1 MKELKE
7 GWKKVK
13 LEKVAKYI
21 NTKITTSGLCKKN
34 YISTENMISNRGG
47 VLLSSS
53 IPQNIKVNKF
63 EKKDILFSNIRT
75 YFKKLWK
82 AKFEGG
88 ASSDVLILRSLDS
101 KKVINEY
108 LYYALSQEEFFN
120 YTVNT
125 SKGTKM
131 PRGDKDAIMKY
142 EFLIPENTE
151 IQKKIASI
159 LSAFDDKIEIN
170 NEMNKTLEEMA
181 ETFFKR
187 WFIDFDFQNEN
198 GEPYKSS
205 GGKMVDS
212 ELGEI
217 PEGWEVRELKSVLEN
232 RKEKINNQKAKVL
245 SAVNTGELKLSEEYF
260 TKQVFSK
267 DISKYIQVSK
277 YDFAY
282 NPSRINIGSIGIFE
296 EDYIGAVSPIYVVF
310 RAENTYHWYFKY
322 LIKTSNLRKEINSRA
337 FGSVRQSLSYKD
349 FSLIKVAYPSQ
360 DIISHFNNIYEILYK
375 NQKKLIKEIQFLTE
389 IRDTLLPKLMSG
401 EVEA

>member
-1 MKELKE
+1 MKIKDGWIKSKLDKFIEIVMGQSPKSEFYNNQGIGMPFLQGNRTFGERFPYFDTYCTQNKKIANKEDIIMSVRAPVGDLNIATQDISIGRGVCALK
-7 GWKKVK
+7 
-13 LEKVAKYI
+13 AKNNQNQFLY
-21 NTKITTSGLCKKN
+21 
-34 YISTENMISNRGG
+34 Y
-47 VLLSSS
+47 LLKY
-53 IPQNIKVNKF
+53 NIKNLINKESGTVFGSVNKNDILGL
-63 EKKDILFSNIRT
+63 EIIYPKDIKT
-75 YFKKLWK
+75 
-82 AKFEGG
+82 
-88 ASSDVLILRSLDS
+88 
-101 KKVINEY
+101 
-108 LYYALSQEEFFN
+108 QE
-120 YTVNT
+120 
-125 SKGTKM
+125 
-131 PRGDKDAIMKY
+131 
-142 EFLIPENTE
+142 
-151 IQKKIASI
+151 KIASI

-181 ETFFKR
+181 QTLFKR

-349 FSLIKVAYPSQ
+349 FSLIKVVYPSQ